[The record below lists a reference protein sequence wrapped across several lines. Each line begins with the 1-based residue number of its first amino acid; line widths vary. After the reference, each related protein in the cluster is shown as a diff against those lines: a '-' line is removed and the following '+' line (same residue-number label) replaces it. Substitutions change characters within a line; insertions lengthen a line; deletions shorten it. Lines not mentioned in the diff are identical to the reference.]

1 MRLLRAALMLV
12 STSTSRAFAQAV
24 VAMFVPLLE
33 ASTVGAVGVPVKAGD
48 AKGAFNAK
56 ASVVALDKALILA
69 VPQAV
74 VAISVVF
81 ELLEGV
87 GA

>member
-1 MRLLRAALMLV
+1 
-12 STSTSRAFAQAV
+12 
-24 VAMFVPLLE
+24 MFVLSLE
-33 ASTVGAVGVPVKAGD
+33 ASTVGAVGVPVKTGD

-69 VPQAV
+69 VAQAV

-87 GA
+87 GAWVKTVPSNE